1 MDARKHIDYYDTLR
15 VMAMVA
21 VVAIHIATPTLKMAF
36 KANNLSADWYT
47 GDIYLAMTRFAVTMF
62 LMLTGA
68 TMLGR
73 EHKYKDFIKKRLTR
87 IFIPFLVF
95 SVGYIVFKLHFDRP
109 QPHVENLSGLL
120 GWVGDKYMECG
131 LSQHFWYVYML
142 LVLYPIIPLAQQL
155 ISMDKGHRGLDIALG
170 VWAVYLVL
178 FHSSPLSPFALP
190 APEAISKENIF
201 SAAGLIYLGCRI
213 GTYLTFFGYML
224 LGYRLST
231 LLNNMEKRD
240 LRRWKAIAAVVY
252 AASVAFCAAVCA
264 RMSLGKLNMA
274 ALGYMHINTMM
285 QTIAVFV
292 IVAGTDISQAQSKA
306 GRAIRSIRNS
316 ISECSYGIYLLHI
329 MVISALWSIKIYWRI
344 CNPVISIPLLTLG
357 VTLVSW
363 VIIYAIRKIPGGK
376 YITG

>member
-1 MDARKHIDYYDTLR
+1 MDTRKHIDYYNTLR

-21 VVAIHIATPTLKMAF
+21 VVAIHIATPTLKMAY
-36 KANNLSADWYT
+36 KAGNLSTDWYT

-120 GWVGDKYMECG
+120 GWVGDKYIECG

-142 LVLYPIIPLAQQL
+142 LVLYPIIPLAQRL
-155 ISMDKGHRGLDIALG
+155 ISMDKRHRGLDIALG

-190 APEAISKENIF
+190 APEAISKSNILT
-201 SAAGLIYLGCRI
+201 ATGLIYFGSRI

-231 LLNNMEKRD
+231 LLNGIEKRD
-240 LRRWKAIAAVVY
+240 LRKWKIMAAVVY

-306 GRAIRSIRNS
+306 GRAIRNIRNS

-329 MVISALWSIKIYWRI
+329 MVISVLWSMKIYWRI
-344 CNPVISIPLLTLG
+344 CDPIISIPLLTLG